1 MSIRYAHYNMPL
13 EWYDEQAKRR
23 HAKEMRARAKERYKR
38 LKAIQKD
45 NGTQRMRNRT
55 VKNFL
60 EKRMKG
66 MPLNSGPGLSIAK
79 NSRVNSLPPFK
90 IWYRNEQKK
99 LQSKSNSRGNTRRNT
114 RATNTRATNTRATN
128 TRAKTTRKTTSCVP
142 GSKIGCSV
150 MG

>member
-23 HAKEMRARAKERYKR
+23 HAKEMRARAKKRYDR

-45 NGTQRMRNRT
+45 KGTQRMRNRT

-60 EKRMKG
+60 EERMKG

-99 LQSKSNSRGNTRRNT
+99 LQSKSNTRGNTRRNT
-114 RATNTRATNTRATN
+114 RSNNK